1 MRKYLKRKGENWCGM
16 RGFRDND
23 GIARFGGDGI
33 EISRH
38 MVALQSEFVK
48 YYYDVV
54 LDSNEMCSTFEW
66 TRHGKRKKKRNLH
79 RDRRDT
85 EFTEKKRKKPA
96 IADGYLLLQGSGR
109 KDGIGDS
116 QAASE

>member
-1 MRKYLKRKGENWCGM
+1 MKRKGENWGGM

-23 GIARFGGDGI
+23 GIARFGGN
-33 EISRH
+33 
-38 MVALQSEFVK
+38 EFVK